1 MTFGRVVKAAQHG
14 LPELDV
20 SVNTKRSVATIR
32 IPTYGRDLAGHIRA
46 EVVRLLRENVS
57 VIDVFLDLSARGT
70 GRVADALDEA
80 GFIFSGVLPGGPS
93 GDWLIMQ
100 FFNGVMVDYD
110 AIQVEDPAT
119 AELLAYI
126 RANDPLA
133 Q

>member
-32 IPTYGRDLAGHIRA
+32 IPTYGRDLPGRIRA

-57 VIDVFLDLSARGT
+57 VIDVFLDLSTRGT
-70 GRVADALDEA
+70 GRVAEALEEA
-80 GFIFSGVLPGGPS
+80 GFIFSGVLPGGRS

-110 AIQVEDPAT
+110 AIQVEDAGT